1 MNEIASGVRSALKSW
16 LAFGASITGNK
27 PKSIASVRMS
37 QSSESGQPQ
46 FPQSRMKAMFR
57 PSSTEEKHNVIF
69 DEDMGPDIADKPSF
83 RTKRAVK
90 ALADINRGEQKQ
102 ARKVAE
108 DIQKVKFLWPELL
121 PQKTLKKVLKDHRT
135 I

>member
-1 MNEIASGVRSALKSW
+1 M
-16 LAFGASITGNK
+16 
-27 PKSIASVRMS
+27 
-37 QSSESGQPQ
+37 
-46 FPQSRMKAMFR
+46 
-57 PSSTEEKHNVIF
+57 TEGKHNLIF
-69 DEDMGPDIADKPSF
+69 DEDMGPDIADVPSF

-90 ALADINRGEQKQ
+90 ALADLNRGEQKQ

>member
-1 MNEIASGVRSALKSW
+1 MNEITSGVRSALKSW

-27 PKSIASVRMS
+27 PKSICSVRMS

-57 PSSTEEKHNVIF
+57 PSSTDGKGNLIF
-69 DEDMGPDIADKPSF
+69 DEEMGPDIADIPSF

-90 ALADINRGEQKQ
+90 ALAYINRGEQKQ

-108 DIQKVKFLWPELL
+108 DIQKVKILWPEL
-121 PQKTLKKVLKDHRT
+121 PQKA
-135 I
+135 

>member
-57 PSSTEEKHNVIF
+57 PSSTEGKIQQ
-69 DEDMGPDIADKPSF
+69 
-83 RTKRAVK
+83 TKMLYTCQRFG
-90 ALADINRGEQKQ
+90 DFFFG
-102 ARKVAE
+102 
-108 DIQKVKFLWPELL
+108 
-121 PQKTLKKVLKDHRT
+121 
-135 I
+135 

>member
-1 MNEIASGVRSALKSW
+1 MNEITSGVRSALKSW

-27 PKSIASVRMS
+27 PKSICSVRMS
-37 QSSESGQPQ
+37 QSSESGQLQ

-57 PSSTEEKHNVIF
+57 PSSTDGKDNLIF
-69 DEDMGPDIADKPSF
+69 DEDMGPDTIADIPSF

-108 DIQKVKFLWPELL
+108 DIQKVKILWPEL
-121 PQKTLKKVLKDHRT
+121 PQKA
-135 I
+135 